1 MCGDWPL
8 LFCVNPFGFNV
19 NLASYSAHAVNFNT
33 EVKAK
38 EFRDLVISALILALA
53 FGIALS
59 GGFRAFQ
66 QPAILVIVIGM
77 AVVAVS
83 LGFVF
88 HELGH
93 RLVARRFGYFAEY
106 AMWPTGLVM
115 ALGFSLFGF
124 VFAAPGA
131 VMIYPRGTA
140 WGTVSLSREKVG
152 LIALAG
158 PATNIGL
165 GAAFLVLDAIQPAL
179 LFTLGGLVN
188 IWLAVFNLIPFGP
201 LDGAKIFR
209 WNKGIWLISIAIAGG
224 LFAAERFFF

>member
-1 MCGDWPL
+1 M
-8 LFCVNPFGFNV
+8 
-19 NLASYSAHAVNFNT
+19 
-33 EVKAK
+33 KAK
-38 EFRDLVISALILALA
+38 ELRDLVISALVLALA

-59 GGFRAFQ
+59 GGFRAFL
-66 QPAILVIVIGM
+66 QPAILVIVIGKAM
-77 AVVAVS
+77 VAVS

-106 AMWPTGLVM
+106 AMWPMGLMV
-115 ALGFSLFGF
+115 ALGFSIFGF

-131 VMIYPRGTA
+131 VMIYPRATT
-140 WGTVSLSREKVG
+140 WGTSSLSREKVG
-152 LIALAG
+152 LISIAG
-158 PATNIGL
+158 PATNICL
-165 GAAFLVLDAIQPAL
+165 GVVFLALGVIQPAL
-179 LFTLGGLVN
+179 LFTLGARVN

-209 WNKGIWLISIAIAGG
+209 WNKGIWLIAITGAGG